1 MKREDQKWLFI
12 INLVLSR
19 NGKHFFFLTLFECM
33 KKHVWQPNLGVWLIV
48 AVVNWVSL
56 LMGSWSVDQW
66 SAPVGPTK
74 DEKDGWILYDLTN
87 VLNSKAIVIRNWMVG
102 NVFCSMSG
110 EASMWN
116 SSHALKSMGPGLD
129 QVFLTKNITES
140 MQEVPHITQ
149 NNVFTKNLSP
159 SHYNL
164 RLIFQA

>member
-1 MKREDQKWLFI
+1 MDGLKALMKREEKWLFI

-74 DEKDGWILYDLTN
+74 DEKGW
-87 VLNSKAIVIRNWMVG
+87 LNLVWSDQC
-102 NVFCSMSG
+102 F
-110 EASMWN
+110 E
-116 SSHALKSMGPGLD
+116 LKSNSNKKLDGRKCFLIYVRWGFNVKFKSCPQTHGPRFGSSFFG
-129 QVFLTKNITES
+129 QKHYQINAR
-140 MQEVPHITQ
+140 
-149 NNVFTKNLSP
+149 SP
-159 SHYNL
+159 
-164 RLIFQA
+164 I